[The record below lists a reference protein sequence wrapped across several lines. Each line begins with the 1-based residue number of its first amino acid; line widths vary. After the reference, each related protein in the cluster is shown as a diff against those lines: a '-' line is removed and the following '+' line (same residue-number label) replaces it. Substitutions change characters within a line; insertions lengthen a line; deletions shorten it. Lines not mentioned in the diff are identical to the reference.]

1 MYMKKIMY
9 SLFVAL
15 VVLGTSS
22 CTKTDWLNWK
32 AQNQLWLEQNKNK
45 PDVHVTSSGLQYKI
59 IADPNPYD
67 ARPSASN
74 IITCTYTGH
83 LINGAQFEG
92 GTNMFAVNS
101 LIAGFA
107 EGIKKIHTN
116 GDIILYIPYE
126 LGYVEEAQGT
136 EGNMSYI
143 PPYSTLIFTIHLDA
157 VQ

>member
-1 MYMKKIMY
+1 MRKILY
-9 SLFVAL
+9 PLLLAL
-15 VVLGTSS
+15 VLMIAPA
-22 CTKTDWLNWK
+22 CKKTDWLDWK
-32 AQNQLWLEQNKNK
+32 AQNQLWLEQNKKN
-45 PDVHVTSSGLQYKI
+45 PDIKVTSTGLQYKI

-74 IITCTYTGH
+74 IVTCTYTGR

-92 GTNMFAVNS
+92 GTGFFEVS
-101 LIAGFA
+101 TLVAGFA

-126 LGYVEEAQGT
+126 LGYVDEAQGT
-136 EGNMSYI
+136 EGTQGYI

>member
-1 MYMKKIMY
+1 MKKILY
-9 SLFVAL
+9 SILFILLL
-15 VVLGTSS
+15 VSAPS
-22 CTKTDWLNWK
+22 CKKNDWLDWK
-32 AQNQLWLEQNKNK
+32 AQNQLYLINNKNQEGVK
-45 PDVHVTSSGLQYKI
+45 QTESGLQYKV

-67 ARPSASN
+67 ARPSQSN
-74 IITCTYTGH
+74 IITCTYTGS
-83 LINGAQFEG
+83 LINGAKFEG
-92 GTNMFAVNS
+92 GTSSFSVNT

-126 LGYVEEAQGT
+126 LGYIDEAQGT
-136 EGNMSYI
+136 EGTSSFI

>member
-1 MYMKKIMY
+1 MKKILY
-9 SLFVAL
+9 PLLLILILGAL
-15 VVLGTSS
+15 PA
-22 CTKTDWLNWK
+22 CKKKDWLDWK
-32 AQNQLWLEQNKNK
+32 AQNQLWLEQNKKN
-45 PDVHVTSSGLQYKI
+45 PDVVVTSSGLQYKV

-67 ARPSASN
+67 ARPSQSN
-74 IITCTYTGH
+74 LITCTYTGR

-92 GTNMFAVNS
+92 GTNMFEVNS

-116 GDIILYIPYE
+116 GDIILYIPYQ
-126 LGYVEEAQGT
+126 LGYLEEAQGT
-136 EGNMSYI
+136 EGTVSFI